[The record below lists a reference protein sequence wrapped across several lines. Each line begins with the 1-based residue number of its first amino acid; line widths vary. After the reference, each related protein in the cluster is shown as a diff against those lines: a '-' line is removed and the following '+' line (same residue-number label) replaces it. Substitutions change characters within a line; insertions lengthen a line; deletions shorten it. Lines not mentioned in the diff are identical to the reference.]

1 MRHVMF
7 VTTALL
13 SIAFHPALAQTQSA
27 TPPAPAA
34 PAAAAPAAAII
45 HYVTPDDMAAA
56 VRELGYR
63 AEIRKLSD
71 TSKMISTGMDGLNV
85 AIYLFGCTNGTQCPS
100 LELET
105 TFEKDPTFTLTL
117 ANNWNSQTRYTK
129 AYIDP
134 QSGALTF
141 DYDFFLDGATMSAA
155 KNAVVFYDG
164 QLGKFAKFFRK

>member
-1 MRHVMF
+1 MRDLIGL
-7 VTTALL
+7 TAALL
-13 SIAFHPALAQTQSA
+13 LASQFPAIAQNQAASS
-27 TPPAPAA
+27 PAPAT
-34 PAAAAPAAAII
+34 AAATAAPAII
-45 HYVTPDDMAAA
+45 HYVTPDEMAAA

-63 AEIRKLSD
+63 AEIRNISD
-71 TSKMISTGMDGLNV
+71 TSKMIATGMDGLNV
-85 AIYLFGCTNGTQCPS
+85 AIYLFGCDGGTKCPS

-105 TFEKDPTFTLTL
+105 TFEKDASFTITL

-141 DYDFFLDGATMSAA
+141 DYDFFLDNTTIAAA

>member
-1 MRHVMF
+1 MRRLFFAAIAPLF
-7 VTTALL
+7 VG
-13 SIAFHPALAQTQSA
+13 FHPAWAQTQSA
-27 TPPAPAA
+27 A
-34 PAAAAPAAAII
+34 PAAAPAPAIV
-45 HYVTPDDMAAA
+45 HYVTPDEMAAA

-63 AEIRKLSD
+63 AEIRNLSG
-71 TSKMISTGMDGLNV
+71 TSKMIATGMDGLNV

-105 TFEKDPTFTLTL
+105 TFEKDPTVTLTL

-134 QSGALTF
+134 QSGSLTF
-141 DYDFFLDGATMSAA
+141 DYDFFLDNTTMAAA